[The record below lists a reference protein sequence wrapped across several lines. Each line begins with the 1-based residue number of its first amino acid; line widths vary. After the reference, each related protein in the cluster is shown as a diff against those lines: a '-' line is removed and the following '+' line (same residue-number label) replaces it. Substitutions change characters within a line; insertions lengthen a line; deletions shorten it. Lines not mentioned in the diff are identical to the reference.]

1 LKTVVLSDLKT
12 GAKAFIENINTGLE
26 ARKRL
31 MELGLLPG
39 TQIEIV
45 ARQPLGG
52 PVLLKV
58 GSSHVALGRGI
69 ARKIEVSSP

>member
-1 LKTVVLSDLKT
+1 MAMLSELKT
-12 GAKAFIENINTGLE
+12 GAKAFIENINAGLD

-45 ARQPLGG
+45 ARHPLGG

-58 GSSHVALGRGI
+58 GRSHVALGRGV
-69 ARKIEVSSP
+69 ARNIEVSSP